1 MATLE
6 REIPTLSYDKPLAQ
20 ITLQVSPDEEDYL
33 EIFEG
38 DNLANIVEN
47 FCKKWNLG
55 FEVQEMLEM
64 EMMRQL
70 AESGISSTIDD
81 KEQAQISQSKWQKK
95 RVNFI
100 FFF

>member
-6 REIPTLSYDKPLAQ
+6 RDTPQTFDKPLAQ
-20 ITLQVSPDEEDYL
+20 ITLQVSPEEEDYL

-38 DNLANIVEN
+38 DNLADIVAS
-47 FCKKWNLG
+47 FCRKWNLG
-55 FEVQEMLEM
+55 HQVQEMLEM

-81 KEQAQISQSKWQKK
+81 KEQDQLTKSKWYKNK
-95 RVNFI
+95 VNFL
-100 FFF
+100 